1 MIGINYRRSRAPRR
15 SHKNARTTFAG
26 PKLLMERIVVMGLMP
41 TNISTN
47 SAPLIK
53 KNGTPA

>member
-1 MIGINYRRSRAPRR
+1 
-15 SHKNARTTFAG
+15 
-26 PKLLMERIVVMGLMP
+26 MERIVVMGLMP